1 MAKST
6 ELNVVENTAPV
17 TAEKEPEINYIDI
30 RDEEGRTYRL
40 QFNRRIS
47 EAMEREGFVFDM
59 DNKPQ
64 TTIKTLFR
72 GAFRMHHKGMMAE
85 RIDKIWDAQRGKT
98 KLIAYLYSLYMK
110 PLGDLLAEPDEN
122 DEENP
127 TWTIG

>member
-6 ELNVVENTAPV
+6 ELNAAENTAAVPV
-17 TAEKEPEINYIDI
+17 EKEPEINFIDI
-30 RDEEGRTYRL
+30 QDEDGRKYRL

-59 DNKPQ
+59 ENKPN
-64 TTIKTLFR
+64 TTITTLFR
-72 GAFRMHHKGMMAE
+72 GAFRMHHKGMMPE
-85 RIDKIWDAQRGKT
+85 KIDKIWKFQRGKS

-110 PLGDLLAEPDEN
+110 PLGELLDEEKD

>member
-6 ELNVVENTAPV
+6 DTAVENTA
-17 TAEKEPEINYIDI
+17 TTMAEKEPEINFIDI
-30 RDEEGRTYRL
+30 QDENGRTYRL

-59 DNKPQ
+59 DNKPN
-64 TTIKTLFR
+64 TTITTLFR
-72 GAFRMHHKGMMAE
+72 GAFRMHHKGMMPE
-85 RIDKIWDAQRGKT
+85 KIDKIWKFQRGKS

-110 PLGDLLAEPDEN
+110 PLGELLDEEKE

>member
-6 ELNVVENTAPV
+6 ELNAVENAADVPV
-17 TAEKEPEINYIDI
+17 EKEPEINFIDI
-30 RDEEGRTYRL
+30 QDEDGRKYRL

-59 DNKPQ
+59 ENKPN
-64 TTIKTLFR
+64 TTITTLFR
-72 GAFRMHHKGMMAE
+72 GAFRMHHKGMMPE
-85 RIDKIWDAQRGKT
+85 KIDKIWKFQRGKS

-110 PLGDLLAEPDEN
+110 PLGELLDEEKD

>member
-6 ELNVVENTAPV
+6 ELTAVENTAQ
-17 TAEKEPEINYIDI
+17 TKAEEQEINYIDI
-30 RDEEGRTYRL
+30 HDNEGHTYRL

-72 GAFRMHHKGMMAE
+72 GAFRMHHKGMMPE
-85 RIDKIWDAQRGKT
+85 RIDKIWDCQRGKN
-98 KLIAYLYSLYMK
+98 KLIAYLYSMYMK
-110 PLGDLLAEPDEN
+110 PLADLLAEPDEN
-122 DEENP
+122 EEENP

>member
-6 ELNVVENTAPV
+6 ELTAVENAAPF

-30 RDEEGRTYRL
+30 QDKDGRSYRL

-59 DNKPQ
+59 ENKPQ

-85 RIDKIWDAQRGKT
+85 RIDEIWDIQRNKT

-122 DEENP
+122 EDENP
-127 TWTIG
+127 TWKIG

>member
-6 ELNVVENTAPV
+6 ELTAVENTAPAP
-17 TAEKEPEINYIDI
+17 AEKEPEINYIDI
-30 RDEEGRTYRL
+30 WDNAGRTYRL

-47 EAMEREGFVFDM
+47 ESMEREGFVFDM

-64 TTIKTLFR
+64 TTIRTLFR
-72 GAFRMHHKGMMAE
+72 GAFRMHHKGMMPE
-85 RIDKIWDAQRGKT
+85 KIDEIWDSQHDKT

-122 DEENP
+122 ENENP
-127 TWTIG
+127 TWKIG

>member
-6 ELNVVENTAPV
+6 ELNAVENAAAVPV
-17 TAEKEPEINYIDI
+17 EKEPEINFIDI
-30 RDEEGRTYRL
+30 QDEDGRKYRL

-59 DNKPQ
+59 ENKPN
-64 TTIKTLFR
+64 TTITTLFR
-72 GAFRMHHKGMMAE
+72 GAFRMHHKGMMPE
-85 RIDKIWDAQRGKT
+85 KIDKIWKFQRGKS

-110 PLGDLLAEPDEN
+110 PLGELLDEEKG

>member
-6 ELNVVENTAPV
+6 DTAVENTANVP
-17 TAEKEPEINYIDI
+17 AEKEPEINFIDI
-30 RDEEGRTYRL
+30 HDEEGRTYRL

-59 DNKPQ
+59 DNKPN
-64 TTIKTLFR
+64 TTITTLFR
-72 GAFRMHHKGMMAE
+72 GAFRMHHKGMMPE
-85 RIDKIWDAQRGKT
+85 KIEKIWKFQRGKS

-110 PLGDLLAEPDEN
+110 PLGELLDEEKD

>member
-6 ELNVVENTAPV
+6 ELTAVENT
-17 TAEKEPEINYIDI
+17 TAINEDKQEINYIDI
-30 RDEEGRTYRL
+30 RDESGRTYRL

-72 GAFRMHHKGMMAE
+72 GAFRMHHKGMMPE
-85 RIDKIWDAQRGKT
+85 KIDKIWDAQRGKS
-98 KLIAYLYSLYMK
+98 KLIAYLYGMYLK
-110 PLGDLLAEPDEN
+110 PLNDLLEEPEE

-127 TWTIG
+127 TWTVG

>member
-6 ELNVVENTAPV
+6 ELNAVENAAAIPV
-17 TAEKEPEINYIDI
+17 EKEPEINFIDI
-30 RDEEGRTYRL
+30 QDEDGRKYRL

-47 EAMEREGFVFDM
+47 EAMEREGYVFDM
-59 DNKPQ
+59 ENKPN
-64 TTIKTLFR
+64 TTITVLFR
-72 GAFRMHHKGMMAE
+72 GAFRMHHKGMMPE
-85 RIDKIWDAQRGKT
+85 KIDKIWKFQRGKS

-110 PLGDLLAEPDEN
+110 PLGELLDEEKD

>member
-6 ELNVVENTAPV
+6 ELNAVENTAPV
-17 TAEKEPEINYIDI
+17 PAEKEPEINYIDI
-30 RDEEGRTYRL
+30 QDEEGRTYRL

-85 RIDKIWDAQRGKT
+85 KIDKIWDAQRGKT

-110 PLGDLLAEPDEN
+110 PLNDLLAEPDEN
-122 DEENP
+122 DDENP
-127 TWTIG
+127 TWRIG

>member
-6 ELNVVENTAPV
+6 ELNVVENTANEP
-17 TAEKEPEINYIDI
+17 AEKEPEISYIDI
-30 RDEEGRTYRL
+30 YDEEGRSYRL

-64 TTIKTLFR
+64 TTITTLFR
-72 GAFRMHHKGMMAE
+72 GAFRMHHKGMMPE
-85 RIDKIWDAQRGKT
+85 RIEKIWKYQRGKT

-110 PLGDLLAEPDEN
+110 PLGDLLNEDGEDN
-122 DEENP
+122 DENP
-127 TWTIG
+127 TWKAI

>member
-6 ELNVVENTAPV
+6 DTAVESTA
-17 TAEKEPEINYIDI
+17 TTMAEKEPEINFIDI
-30 RDEEGRTYRL
+30 HDEDGRTYRL

-59 DNKPQ
+59 DNKPN
-64 TTIKTLFR
+64 TTITTLFR
-72 GAFRMHHKGMMAE
+72 GAFRMHHKGMMPE
-85 RIDKIWDAQRGKT
+85 KIEKIWKFQRGKS

-110 PLGDLLAEPDEN
+110 PLGELLDEEKD

>member
-6 ELNVVENTAPV
+6 DTTVENTAAV
-17 TAEKEPEINYIDI
+17 SVEKEPEINFIDI
-30 RDEEGRTYRL
+30 QDEDGRKYRL

-59 DNKPQ
+59 DNKPN
-64 TTIKTLFR
+64 TTITTLFR
-72 GAFRMHHKGMMAE
+72 GAFRMHHKGMMPE
-85 RIDKIWDAQRGKT
+85 KIDKIWKFQRGKS

-110 PLGDLLAEPDEN
+110 PLGELLDEEKD

>member
-6 ELNVVENTAPV
+6 ELNAVENAATIP
-17 TAEKEPEINYIDI
+17 AEKEPEVNYIDI
-30 RDEEGRTYRL
+30 QDEDGRKYRL

-59 DNKPQ
+59 DNKPN
-64 TTIKTLFR
+64 TTITTLFR
-72 GAFRMHHKGMMAE
+72 GAFRMHHKGMMPE
-85 RIDKIWDAQRGKT
+85 KIDKIWKYQRGKS

-110 PLGDLLAEPDEN
+110 PLGELLDEEEN

-127 TWTIG
+127 TWTTG

>member
-6 ELNVVENTAPV
+6 DTAVENMAT
-17 TAEKEPEINYIDI
+17 TMAEKEPEINFIDI
-30 RDEEGRTYRL
+30 QDENGRTYRL

-59 DNKPQ
+59 ENKPN
-64 TTIKTLFR
+64 TTITTLFR
-72 GAFRMHHKGMMAE
+72 GAFRMHHKGMMPE
-85 RIDKIWDAQRGKT
+85 KIDKIWKFQRGKS

-110 PLGDLLAEPDEN
+110 PLGELLDEEKD

>member
-6 ELNVVENTAPV
+6 ELNAAENTAAVPV
-17 TAEKEPEINYIDI
+17 EKEPEINYIDI
-30 RDEEGRTYRL
+30 QDEDGRKYRL

-59 DNKPQ
+59 ENKPN
-64 TTIKTLFR
+64 TTITTLFR
-72 GAFRMHHKGMMAE
+72 GAFRMHHKGMMPE
-85 RIDKIWDAQRGKT
+85 KIDKIWKFQRGKS

-110 PLGDLLAEPDEN
+110 PLGELLDEEKD

>member
-6 ELNVVENTAPV
+6 ELNAVENTAAVPV
-17 TAEKEPEINYIDI
+17 EKEPEINFIDI
-30 RDEEGRTYRL
+30 QDEDGRKYRL

-59 DNKPQ
+59 ENKPN
-64 TTIKTLFR
+64 TTITTLFR
-72 GAFRMHHKGMMAE
+72 GAFRMHHKGMMPE
-85 RIDKIWDAQRGKT
+85 KIDKIWKFQRGKS

-110 PLGDLLAEPDEN
+110 PLGELLDEEKD

>member
-6 ELNVVENTAPV
+6 ELNAVENAAAVPV
-17 TAEKEPEINYIDI
+17 EKEPEINFIDI
-30 RDEEGRTYRL
+30 QDEDGRKYRL

-59 DNKPQ
+59 ENKPN
-64 TTIKTLFR
+64 TTITGLFR
-72 GAFRMHHKGMMAE
+72 GAFRMHHKGMMPE
-85 RIDKIWDAQRGKT
+85 KIDKIWKFQRGKS

-110 PLGDLLAEPDEN
+110 PLNELLDEEKD

>member
-6 ELNVVENTAPV
+6 ELNAAENTAAVPV
-17 TAEKEPEINYIDI
+17 EKEPEINFIDI
-30 RDEEGRTYRL
+30 QDEDGRKYRL

-59 DNKPQ
+59 GNKPN
-64 TTIKTLFR
+64 TTITTLFR
-72 GAFRMHHKGMMAE
+72 GAFRMHHKGMMPE
-85 RIDKIWDAQRGKT
+85 KIDKIWKFQRGKS

-110 PLGDLLAEPDEN
+110 PLGELLDEEKD

>member
-6 ELNVVENTAPV
+6 ELNAVENAAAVPV
-17 TAEKEPEINYIDI
+17 EKEPEINFIDI
-30 RDEEGRTYRL
+30 QDEDGRKYRL

-59 DNKPQ
+59 ENKPN
-64 TTIKTLFR
+64 TTITTLFR
-72 GAFRMHHKGMMAE
+72 GAFRMNHKGMMPE
-85 RIDKIWDAQRGKT
+85 KIDKIWKFQRGKS

-110 PLGDLLAEPDEN
+110 PLGELLDEEKD

>member
-6 ELNVVENTAPV
+6 ELNAVENAASIP
-17 TAEKEPEINYIDI
+17 AEKEPEVNYIDI
-30 RDEEGRTYRL
+30 QDEDGRKYRL

-59 DNKPQ
+59 DNKPN
-64 TTIKTLFR
+64 TTITTLFR
-72 GAFRMHHKGMMAE
+72 GAFRMHHKGMMPE
-85 RIDKIWDAQRGKT
+85 KIDKIWKFQRGKS

-110 PLGDLLAEPDEN
+110 PLAELLDEEEN

>member
-6 ELNVVENTAPV
+6 DTAVENTA
-17 TAEKEPEINYIDI
+17 TTMAEKEPEINFIDI
-30 RDEEGRTYRL
+30 QDEDGRTYRL

-59 DNKPQ
+59 DNKPN
-64 TTIKTLFR
+64 TTITTLFR
-72 GAFRMHHKGMMAE
+72 GAFRMHHKGMMPE
-85 RIDKIWDAQRGKT
+85 KIEKIWKFQRGKS

-110 PLGDLLAEPDEN
+110 PLGELLDEEKD

>member
-6 ELNVVENTAPV
+6 ELNAVENAAT
-17 TAEKEPEINYIDI
+17 TMAEKEPEINFIDI
-30 RDEEGRTYRL
+30 QDENGRTYRL

-59 DNKPQ
+59 DNKPN
-64 TTIKTLFR
+64 TTITTLFR
-72 GAFRMHHKGMMAE
+72 GSFRMHHKGMMPE
-85 RIDKIWDAQRGKT
+85 KIDKIWKFQRGKS

-110 PLGDLLAEPDEN
+110 PLGELLDEEKD

>member
-6 ELNVVENTAPV
+6 EMNAVENAAAV
-17 TAEKEPEINYIDI
+17 LVEKEPEINFIDI
-30 RDEEGRTYRL
+30 QDEDGRKYRL

-59 DNKPQ
+59 ENKPN
-64 TTIKTLFR
+64 TTITTLFR
-72 GAFRMHHKGMMAE
+72 GAFRMHHKGMMPE
-85 RIDKIWDAQRGKT
+85 KIDKIWKFQRGKS

-110 PLGDLLAEPDEN
+110 PLGELLDEEKE

>member
-6 ELNVVENTAPV
+6 DTAVENTADVPV
-17 TAEKEPEINYIDI
+17 EKEPEINFIDI
-30 RDEEGRTYRL
+30 QDEDGRKYRL

-59 DNKPQ
+59 ENKPN
-64 TTIKTLFR
+64 TTITTLFR
-72 GAFRMHHKGMMAE
+72 GAFRMHHKGMMPE
-85 RIDKIWDAQRGKT
+85 KIDKIWKFQRGKS

-110 PLGDLLAEPDEN
+110 PLGELLDEEKD

>member
-6 ELNVVENTAPV
+6 ENAMENMAANP
-17 TAEKEPEINYIDI
+17 ADKEPEINYIDI
-30 RDEEGRTYRL
+30 HDEEGRTYRL

-47 EAMEREGFVFDM
+47 ESMEREGFVFDM
-59 DNKPQ
+59 ENKPQ

-72 GAFRMHHKGMMAE
+72 GAFRMHHKGMMPE
-85 RIDKIWDAQRGKT
+85 RIDKIWDFQRGKT

-110 PLGDLLAEPDEN
+110 PLGELLEEPDEN
-122 DEENP
+122 ENENP

>member
-6 ELNVVENTAPV
+6 ELNAVENTEAV
-17 TAEKEPEINYIDI
+17 SAEKEPEINYIDI
-30 RDEEGRTYRL
+30 YDEKGRSYRL

-64 TTIKTLFR
+64 TTIRTLFR
-72 GAFRMHHKGMMAE
+72 GAFRMHHKGMMPE
-85 RIDKIWDAQRGKT
+85 RIDEIWNIQRGKT

-110 PLGDLLAEPDEN
+110 PLSELLNEDE
-122 DEENP
+122 DEDENP
-127 TWTIG
+127 TWKIG